1 MPVNWSTVSA
11 ADTPCFH
18 PSRNLRFFD
27 RIYAIHHAR
36 RFEWLKSKIACLGK
50 SDISVLELG
59 CNDARSVE
67 YIPVPIRR
75 YLGLDAGWRSGWENG
90 KAYGLESAQA
100 RFRDRPHFEL
110 RRSERCEDLER
121 VPGKF
126 DVAIV
131 LETFEYLDPSK
142 LEAYVSVLSEK
153 LIDGG
158 AILATMPNEKGM
170 PLLVKALGSRL
181 SGVPRSGY
189 TPAQFWNAL
198 IGRLDRVP
206 RATRGRRGFDY
217 QKMSEIIWRYL
228 PHGYLESVEPANA
241 PLWLSLNVGLVARK
255 ATAQPL
261 ASEVQAERGFP
272 RGVIC
277 K

>member
-1 MPVNWSTVSA
+1 MPFNCSTVSA
-11 ADTPCFH
+11 ADSP
-18 PSRNLRFFD
+18 RFFD

-59 CNDARSVE
+59 CNDARSIE

-75 YLGLDAGWRSGWENG
+75 YMGLEAGWRSGWENG
-90 KAYGLESAQA
+90 KAYGLESAQV
-100 RFRDRPHFEL
+100 RFRDDPHLEF
-110 RRSERCEDLER
+110 RRSERYEDLER

-131 LETFEYLDPSK
+131 LETFEYLEPSK
-142 LEAYVSVLSEK
+142 LETYVSVLSEK
-153 LIDGG
+153 LIDDG
-158 AILATMPNEKGM
+158 AILATMPNEKGV

-206 RATRGRRGFDY
+206 RALRGRRGFDY
-217 QKMSEIIWRYL
+217 QMMSEIIWRYF

-261 ASEVQAERGFP
+261 ASGAQAEHSFP

>member
-1 MPVNWSTVSA
+1 MPFNWSTVSA
-11 ADTPCFH
+11 ADTP
-18 PSRNLRFFD
+18 RFFN
-27 RIYAIHHAR
+27 RVYAIHHAR

-59 CNDARSVE
+59 CNDARSIE
-67 YIPVPIRR
+67 YIPVPIKR

-90 KAYGLESAQA
+90 KAYGLESAQV
-100 RFRDRPHFEL
+100 RFRDDPHLEF

-121 VPGKF
+121 VPGQF

-131 LETFEYLDPSK
+131 LETFEYLEPSK
-142 LEAYVSVLSEK
+142 LETYVSILSEK

-158 AILATMPNEKGM
+158 AILATMPNEKGV

-181 SGVPRSGY
+181 SRGPRSGY

-206 RATRGRRGFDY
+206 RALRGRRGFDY
-217 QKMSEIIWRYL
+217 QMMSEIIWRYF

-261 ASEVQAERGFP
+261 ASGAQAEHSFP

>member
-1 MPVNWSTVSA
+1 MPFNCSTVSA
-11 ADTPCFH
+11 ADTP
-18 PSRNLRFFD
+18 RFFD

-59 CNDARSVE
+59 CNDARSIE

-75 YLGLDAGWRSGWENG
+75 YMGLDAGWRSGWENG
-90 KAYGLESAQA
+90 KAYGLESAQV
-100 RFRDRPHFEL
+100 RFRDDPHLEF
-110 RRSERCEDLER
+110 RRSERYEDLER

-131 LETFEYLDPSK
+131 LETFEYLEPSK
-142 LEAYVSVLSEK
+142 LETYVSVLSEK

-158 AILATMPNEKGM
+158 AILATMPNEKGV

-189 TPAQFWNAL
+189 TPEQFWNAL

-206 RATRGRRGFDY
+206 RALRGRRGFDY
-217 QKMSEIIWRYL
+217 QTMSEIIRRYF

-261 ASEVQAERGFP
+261 ASAAQAERGFP

>member
-1 MPVNWSTVSA
+1 MPVNRSTVSA
-11 ADTPCFH
+11 ADTPYFH
-18 PSRNLRFFD
+18 LSRNLRFFD

-67 YIPVPIRR
+67 YIPVPITR

-90 KAYGLESAQA
+90 KAYGLESAQI
-100 RFRDRPHFEL
+100 RFRDRPHFEF
-110 RRSERCEDLER
+110 RRSERYEDLER

-131 LETFEYLDPSK
+131 LETFEYLEPSK
-142 LEAYVSVLSEK
+142 LETYVSVLSEK
-153 LIDGG
+153 LIDDG
-158 AILATMPNEKGM
+158 AILTTMPNEKGV

-206 RATRGRRGFDY
+206 RALRGRRGFDY
-217 QKMSEIIWRYL
+217 QMMSEIIWRYF

-241 PLWLSLNVGLVARK
+241 PLWLSLNVGLVATK
-255 ATAQPL
+255 ATAQPP
-261 ASEVQAERGFP
+261 ARGTQAERGFP